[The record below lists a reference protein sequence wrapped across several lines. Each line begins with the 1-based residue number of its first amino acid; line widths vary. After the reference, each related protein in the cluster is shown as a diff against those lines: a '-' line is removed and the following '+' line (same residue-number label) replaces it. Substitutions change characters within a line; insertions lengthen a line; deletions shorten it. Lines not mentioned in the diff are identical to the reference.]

1 MSVLLTDIKELT
13 ALLRLLDDETPEV
26 RLVVVDKLSQVGGD
40 LSEILPDVATNLNNK
55 ELVILED
62 ILRTVR
68 RKTLREEWLTPRF
81 GSAALEDDWELFES
95 QLRLLSDFLHDGI
108 SLRQPLSDALDLL
121 TEEFQA
127 IYSMGAT
134 ENDLRIFLFEEDRL
148 RGNHK
153 HYYDTRN
160 GDLAWCISNGI
171 SNPIGLGIIYML
183 VGQRLGM
190 DIQGISFP
198 GHFLCRIFEDAEP
211 IVIDCFDRGKMH
223 AQYVLT
229 DPMNDLTPEQRQHL
243 RESADLG
250 TILMRMLNNMIDA
263 FGRVDRKEDMQ
274 LIMEMRDS
282 MMNQK

>member
-1 MSVLLTDIKELT
+1 MSALLPDIKELA

-26 RLVVVDKLSQVGGD
+26 RAVVVDKLSHVGGD
-40 LSEILPDVATNLNNK
+40 LSEILPDVAANLNTK
-55 ELVILED
+55 ELDILED
-62 ILRTVR
+62 ILHTVR

-121 TEEFQA
+121 AEEFQT
-127 IYSMGAT
+127 IHPMGAT
-134 ENDLRIFLFEEDRL
+134 ENDLRIFLFEERRL

-153 HYYDTRN
+153 NYYDPRN
-160 GDLAWCISNGI
+160 ADLAWCISAGV
-171 SNPIGLGIIYML
+171 SNPIGLGVIYML
-183 VGQRLGM
+183 IGQRLGM

-211 IVIDCFDRGKMH
+211 IVVDCFDEGKMH
-223 AQYVLT
+223 AQHILT
-229 DPMNDLTPEQRQHL
+229 DPMNELTSEQRSHL

-250 TILMRMLNNMIDA
+250 TILMRILNNLLDA
-263 FGRVDRKEDMQ
+263 FRRANREEDMH

-282 MMNQK
+282 MLNQK

>member
-1 MSVLLTDIKELT
+1 MNLTSPDIKELA

-26 RLVVVDKLSQVGGD
+26 RSVVVDKLSHVGGD
-40 LSEILPDVATNLNNK
+40 LSEILPDVAAHLNTK
-55 ELVILED
+55 ELDILED
-62 ILRTVR
+62 ILQTVR

-121 TEEFQA
+121 AEEFQA

-148 RGNHK
+148 SGNHK
-153 HYYDTRN
+153 YYYDPRN
-160 GDLAWCISNGI
+160 SDLAWCISSGI

-183 VGQRLGM
+183 VGQRLSM

-263 FGRVDRKEDMQ
+263 FGRLHRKEDMQ

-282 MMNQK
+282 MLHQK